1 MATKE
6 NVLEAFAGESQA
18 ARRYAAFSEKAF
30 EEKYRFV
37 ATLFKA
43 ASGAEEI
50 HAKKLLGVL
59 GAVGP
64 TDKNLDAAI
73 AGETH
78 EYTAMYPG
86 FQTAAEEE
94 KKNDAGVVFRYAK
107 EAEQVHAELFKK
119 ALEAVKSGHD
129 LPEQKIYL
137 CPVCGYISLGKAPDK
152 CPICSIFAKQFKE
165 ITL

>member
-1 MATKE
+1 MATQE
-6 NVLEAFAGESQA
+6 NLREAFAGESQA
-18 ARRYAAFSEKAF
+18 SRKYAAFSEKAQ

-43 ASGAEEI
+43 ASQAEEI
-50 HAKKLLGVL
+50 HAKKHLTVL
-59 GAVGP
+59 GAVES
-64 TDKNLDAAI
+64 TTKNLEAAI
-73 AGETH
+73 SGETH
-78 EYTAMYPG
+78 EYSEMYPG
-86 FQTAAEEE
+86 FLATAKDE
-94 KKNDAGVVFRYAK
+94 KQNDAMVVFRYAK

-119 ALEAVKSGHD
+119 ALDAVKAGHD

-152 CPICSIFAKQFKE
+152 CPVCSIFAKQFKE